1 MKAQVKARVE
11 RVLTRVLGV
20 DMTDAT
26 PVVVVGVVVGRLR
39 GLLPVPLMRLLAS
52 ARASLAWRK
61 EAVREDARRQM
72 AFLLEMS
79 DPGADI
85 EAAARRYVYRQ
96 ALRGELR
103 WHPSVTT
110 DLRIVGTEHLDEAI
124 ARGRGVVFN
133 WMHHGQVEAT
143 AKPLAERG
151 YFMRQVG
158 ADKLFGALPAWLR
171 QHLKI
176 AAMGGSVM
184 ISAAGGSEAL
194 RAELKNGHTRSIA
207 SDVAGR
213 TPMHFLGRDLVGSF
227 GAPRFAM
234 ETGAPVVIMT
244 SELESD
250 RDLVPLIRIHPPLWP
265 EDHADAHELLAHML
279 EVHEPYLVKWPE
291 LYDIP
296 LSHWGFPPEDTSGV
310 TS

>member
-1 MKAQVKARVE
+1 MSRAVE

-26 PVVVVGVVVGRLR
+26 PIVTVGVIVGRLR
-39 GLLPVPLMRLLAS
+39 GLLPVPLMRALAS
-52 ARASLAWRK
+52 LRAWLGWRND
-61 EAVREDARRQM
+61 AVRADARTQM
-72 AFLLEMS
+72 AFLLEKS

-85 EAAARRYVYRQ
+85 EAAAKRYVWRQ

-103 WHPSVTT
+103 WHPALTT
-110 DLRIVGTEHLDEAI
+110 SLPIVGTEHLETAI
-124 ARGRGVVFN
+124 AAGRGVVFN
-133 WMHHGQVEAT
+133 WMHHGIVEAT
-143 AKPLAERG
+143 AKPMADAG
-151 YFMRQVG
+151 FHMRQVG

-171 QHLKI
+171 QHIKI

-184 ISAAGGSEAL
+184 VNAAGGSEAL
-194 RAELKNGHTRSIA
+194 RSELKNGHTLSIA
-207 SDVAGR
+207 VDVAGR

-244 SELESD
+244 AELED
-250 RDLVPLIRIHPPLWP
+250 VRDTLPLVRLHPPLWP
-265 EDHADAHELLAHML
+265 EDYADARELLDAML
-279 EVHEPYLVKWPE
+279 RLHEPYIVKWPE

-296 LSHWGFPPEDTSGV
+296 LSHWGFPPETQEQTS
-310 TS
+310 